1 MTRDELRKFYT
12 FLKKETGVKGA
23 PSRNFGS
30 KEEFLKEIRKI
41 IEKTENTYAANWI
54 RTSKKNNELLYKN
67 TGLKFEN
74 NDLKL
79 EISKLKSELENLKNK
94 KWWQIWK

>member
-12 FLKKETGVKGA
+12 FLKKETGIEGV

-30 KEEFLKEIRKI
+30 KEEVLKEIRKI
-41 IEKTENTYAANWI
+41 LSENKNEFFNNWI
-54 RTSKKNNELLYKN
+54 EAAGKNTELL
-67 TGLKFEN
+67 FEN
-74 NDLKL
+74 ARLKL
-79 EISKLKSELENLKNK
+79 ELERLKK